1 MLAFFSRQGLSA
13 RFSTV
18 VVAWLLLCLA
28 FPVGT
33 GKAASDAQ
41 PAADWWQLF
50 DPRTSPIIPI
60 PEVGTDPNGG
70 TTVGVLPVYLVKD
83 SRGEITEI
91 IAPDVTYNQYLGYG
105 GHARVLAYPS
115 GDTQWSVELKAK
127 EHIERGA
134 NFRYATGLSRATPW
148 SYSVHLQYDR
158 SATERFFGI
167 GNDTSQDAQTNYTN
181 EQVLLDAT
189 LGWNLSPALQ
199 LGWTLRPHYVAI
211 EPGAIPSLP
220 FIRQSFPNLPGV
232 STDHEFFNRLYVSY
246 DTRDSVSLPTKGSQ
260 AVVSAGAT
268 DSSFLSST
276 SYAVLGVDV
285 RHYQPVS
292 DRVIVAG
299 HVALR
304 YMPEAND
311 APFWALSSLGGDR
324 SVPSEEQPLRG
335 FGEDRFIDRNLS
347 SGGVEV
353 RTRVLDLDVFAT
365 AVSLEVAPFVEAGSV
380 FHSLSD
386 SPVRDLHAVGGVG
399 FRAIARPSILGYVDV
414 GYGSEGAAIFSGI
427 NYPF

>member
-1 MLAFFSRQGLSA
+1 MSAIFSRHGLSA
-13 RFSTV
+13 RFPTV
-18 VVAWLLLCLA
+18 VVASLLLFSG

-41 PAADWWQLF
+41 PNPDWWQLF

-70 TTVGVLPVYLVKD
+70 TTVGLLPVYLVK
-83 SRGEITEI
+83 SPQGEISEI
-91 IAPDVTYNQYLGYG
+91 VAPDVTYNQYLGYG
-105 GHARVLAYPS
+105 GHMRVLAFPS
-115 GDTQWSVELKAK
+115 GDTQWSVVLKAK

-134 NFRYATGLSRATPW
+134 DLLYTTGLSRQTPW

-158 SATERFFGI
+158 SATDRFFGI
-167 GNDTSQDAQTNYTN
+167 GNDTSEGAQTNYTN

-220 FIRQSFPNLPGV
+220 FIRQSFPDLPGV
-232 STDHEFFNRLYVSY
+232 STDHEFFNRLYLSY
-246 DTRDSVSLPTKGSQ
+246 DTRDSISLPTKGSQ

-276 SYAVLGVDV
+276 SYAVLGVDF

-292 DRVIVAG
+292 DRVILAG

-304 YMPEAND
+304 YMPEANN

-335 FGEDRFIDRNLS
+335 FGEDRFVDRNLS

-353 RTRVLDLDVFAT
+353 RTRVLDLDVFST
-365 AVSLEVAPFVEAGSV
+365 AVSLEIAPFVETGSV

-386 SPVRDLHAVGGVG
+386 SPVRDLHTIGGVG

-414 GYGSEGAAIFSGI
+414 GYGSEGAAVFSGI